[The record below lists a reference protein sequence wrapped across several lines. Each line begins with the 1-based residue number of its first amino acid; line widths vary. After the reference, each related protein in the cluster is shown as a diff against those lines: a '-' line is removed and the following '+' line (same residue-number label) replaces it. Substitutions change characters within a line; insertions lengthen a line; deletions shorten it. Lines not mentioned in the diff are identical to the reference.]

1 MKPKLLTIAAELA
14 EDLTEDQYREIYE
27 ELRQKCSLRM
37 FAESIGSEVSHAWWG
52 RYENRLVPLHHER
65 RNELRRA
72 VGLPELPYTVAQSLA
87 NVSPN
92 AAVWALGE
100 QPAERVVMV
109 GADQPQ
115 TLTMRLNGV
124 LTVIEDAPQE
134 GRVMGLTRPTKR
146 RAHKTVNLSTE
157 TWERL
162 NTARKSAGLTWEQL
176 AAQWADRMN
185 DGPDIYS

>member
-1 MKPKLLTIAAELA
+1 MKAKLLTIAAELA
-14 EDLTEDQYREIYE
+14 EDLTEDDYRCIYD
-27 ELRQKCSLRM
+27 ELREKCSLRQ
-37 FAESIGSEVSHAWWG
+37 FAEFIGSDVSHTWWG
-52 RYENRLVPLHHER
+52 RYENQLVRLNHER

-72 VGLPELPYTVAQSLA
+72 VGLPELPWTVAQSLA

-109 GADQPQ
+109 GADAPQ
-115 TLTMRLNGV
+115 ELTMRLNGK

-134 GRVMGLTRPTKR
+134 AHVMGHTRPKTR
-146 RAHKTVNLSTE
+146 RVHKTVNLSIA

-162 NTARKSAGLTWEQL
+162 NAARKSAGLTWEQL
-176 AAQWADRMN
+176 AAQWAE
-185 DGPDIYS
+185 SLTA

>member
-1 MKPKLLTIAAELA
+1 MKARLLTIAAELA
-14 EDLTEDQYREIYE
+14 EDLTETDYRDIYD
-27 ELRQKCSLRM
+27 ELRQKCSLRA
-37 FAESIGSEVSHAWWG
+37 FAEFIGSEVSHAWWG
-52 RYENRLVPLHHER
+52 RYENGLAQLNHER
-65 RNELRRA
+65 RNELRRVA
-72 VGLPELPYTVAQSLA
+72 GLPLLPYTVAQSLA

-115 TLTMRLNGV
+115 TLTMRLNGT

-134 GRVMGLTRPTKR
+134 ARVMGLTRPKTR
-146 RAHKTVNLSTE
+146 RAHKTVNLSAE

-176 AAQWADRMN
+176 AQLAAQWAESLT
-185 DGPDIYS
+185 P